1 MIEMLEYS
9 SEGEEVEIELLK
21 KIFKGTLDEI
31 DIKIYMFLRE
41 NGKISDSEIARRLG
55 ISVTT
60 VRRRRK
66 RLEEKGILQIVGLL
80 LLKAADVQYADV
92 LVKFRQGTKVEEINE
107 FINRAVNNPRIY
119 EVTLYI
125 GGEYD
130 VLLRFFESSLERLK
144 YHIEKF
150 VRSSNVV
157 EYYTI
162 NTAIGSPKA
171 WYKVFKI
178 KIGNK
183 G

>member
-1 MIEMLEYS
+1 MFEYL
-9 SEGEEVEIELLK
+9 SERESVEIELLK
-21 KIFKGTLDEI
+21 RIFRGILDET

-66 RLEEKGILQIVGLL
+66 RLEEKGLLQIVGLL
-80 LLKAADVQYADV
+80 LLKAADIQYADV
-92 LVKFRQGTKVEEINE
+92 LVKFRQGVRVEEINE
-107 FINRAVNNPRIY
+107 FINTAVNNPRIY
-119 EVTLYI
+119 EVTVYI

-130 VLLRFFESSLERLK
+130 VLLRFFESNLERLK

-150 VRSSNVV
+150 VRSSDII
-157 EYYTI
+157 EHYTI

-178 KIGNK
+178 KIGNNP
-183 G
+183 